1 MAQAKVTDYYTRRKH
16 SSSLQP
22 TKRSARIQKLGD
34 SEITPAKCSRKA
46 AVLPETLPVK
56 TAALGTT
63 SLVSRGGEVDLSN
76 QLRAFNESKSEANSA
91 LVSSILTR
99 TFTGTTVQDKKRS
112 KNVVPLPESS
122 SSSLPTETK
131 KERVLEKTPLKRQ
144 VSDPEKGDP
153 PRRKR
158 TKINLQQDS
167 EKTEIPRTPDT
178 GRSSKKSTKAASI
191 RRRLEPTS
199 STIDSSKSAGS
210 KKFVS

>member
-34 SEITPAKCSRKA
+34 SEITPAKCSRKT

-63 SLVSRGGEVDLSN
+63 SFVSRGGEVDLSN

-167 EKTEIPRTPDT
+167 EKTEIPRTPGT
-178 GRSSKKSTKAASI
+178 GRSPSKKRTNAASI

-199 STIDSSKSAGS
+199 TDSSKSAGS